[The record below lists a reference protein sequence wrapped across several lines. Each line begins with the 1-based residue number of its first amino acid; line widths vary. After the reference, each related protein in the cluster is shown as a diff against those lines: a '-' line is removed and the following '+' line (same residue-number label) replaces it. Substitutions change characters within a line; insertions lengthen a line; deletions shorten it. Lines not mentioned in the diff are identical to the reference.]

1 MRRPTIILQNVD
13 RSHCRYLTESEAAQ
27 MKTSGVVITVV
38 AKHGKQTLRLK
49 PHVKPSESKE
59 SATCITLADMLANA
73 GMGSPSAIFRARVK
87 VKAFHPK
94 QHGAAVMLRSRANAA
109 TATSGA

>member
-1 MRRPTIILQNVD
+1 MRRPTIVLQNVD

-27 MKTSGVVITVV
+27 MKTSGIVTLVV

-49 PHVKPSESKE
+49 PQIKPSESKA
-59 SATCITLADMLANA
+59 SQTCLSLSDMLANA
-73 GMGSPSAIFRARVK
+73 GIGSPAAVCFARVK

-94 QHGAAVMLRSRANAA
+94 RHGAAVMLRGGSH
-109 TATSGA
+109 GGG